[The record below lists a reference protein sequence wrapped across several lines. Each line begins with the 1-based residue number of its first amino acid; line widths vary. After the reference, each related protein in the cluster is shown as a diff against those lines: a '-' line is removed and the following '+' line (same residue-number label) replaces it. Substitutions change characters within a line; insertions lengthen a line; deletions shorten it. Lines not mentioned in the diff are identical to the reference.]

1 MNAENL
7 LSLKGR
13 SILVCGIGGLG
24 GVVAHYLADQGVS
37 VTAVDVSDIALDAL
51 AKKDERI
58 YLRKVNIADE
68 QEVIDLVA
76 TVNSEMEID
85 GLVHAVG
92 VNPRKSV
99 LDTTVEDWDA
109 TIQTNLRSA
118 FLIGREL
125 AKKMLPRK
133 KGSMVFISSVAGSL
147 AHKNHGVYAA
157 SKGGLNQLLRVM
169 AHEFASSG
177 VTVNGV
183 APGYINTALTNSYLA
198 DHTNYSRLVSL
209 IPKGERGK
217 PEDILGA
224 VHFLLSESAQF
235 VTGQVLNVDGGRT
248 LV

>member
-1 MNAENL
+1 
-7 LSLKGR
+7 
-13 SILVCGIGGLG
+13 
-24 GVVAHYLADQGVS
+24 
-37 VTAVDVSDIALDAL
+37 
-51 AKKDERI
+51 
-58 YLRKVNIADE
+58 
-68 QEVIDLVA
+68 
-76 TVNSEMEID
+76 
-85 GLVHAVG
+85 
-92 VNPRKSV
+92 
-99 LDTTVEDWDA
+99 
-109 TIQTNLRSA
+109 
-118 FLIGREL
+118 
-125 AKKMLPRK
+125 
-133 KGSMVFISSVAGSL
+133 MVFISSVAGSL

-209 IPKGERGK
+209 IPKGELGK

>member
-76 TVNSEMEID
+76 TVNSETEID

-198 DHTNYSRLVSL
+198 DRTNYSRLVSL
-209 IPKGERGK
+209 IPKGELGK

>member
-198 DHTNYSRLVSL
+198 DRTNYSRLVSL
-209 IPKGERGK
+209 IP
-217 PEDILGA
+217 
-224 VHFLLSESAQF
+224 
-235 VTGQVLNVDGGRT
+235 
-248 LV
+248 

>member
-1 MNAENL
+1 
-7 LSLKGR
+7 
-13 SILVCGIGGLG
+13 
-24 GVVAHYLADQGVS
+24 
-37 VTAVDVSDIALDAL
+37 
-51 AKKDERI
+51 
-58 YLRKVNIADE
+58 
-68 QEVIDLVA
+68 
-76 TVNSEMEID
+76 
-85 GLVHAVG
+85 
-92 VNPRKSV
+92 
-99 LDTTVEDWDA
+99 
-109 TIQTNLRSA
+109 
-118 FLIGREL
+118 
-125 AKKMLPRK
+125 MLPRK

-147 AHKNHGVYAA
+147 AHKNHGGYAA

-209 IPKGERGK
+209 IPKGELGK